1 MKARRGRNL
10 FEHSPF
16 RALFN
21 RRCLSTPGPVSG
33 GRNCFR
39 HSGVWRGRKRST
51 WDFLLII
58 VDHQAPFL
66 AQFTSLRPPF
76 SIQLQV
82 ADSLPTPLST
92 CYPKKKDHRSSSSV
106 DQQANKAAASFPPF
120 KNHATHTESAVLQG
134 MPQSQPRRV

>member
-1 MKARRGRNL
+1 MYDASNRNNKKIL
-10 FEHSPF
+10 PSLHNTVTPYL
-16 RALFN
+16 ALFQH
-21 RRCLSTPGPVSG
+21 VSG

-120 KNHATHTESAVLQG
+120 KNHATHTESAVSQG